1 VCDHLIGREYQYG
14 SSDCIHLV
22 VDALTAM
29 GMNPPK
35 VKTAWYK
42 MTPRAVL
49 RELDYYCNG
58 VDVPAYDGDITVL
71 AADPLA
77 FGVTWQNGILYINR
91 LTNSVDWKPL
101 GALTIRRSYRMK
113 LR

>member
-1 VCDHLIGREYQYG
+1 VCDHLIGRRYQYG

-22 VDALTAM
+22 IDALHSM
-29 GMNPPK
+29 GMAPPA
-35 VKTAWYK
+35 VQEAWYG
-42 MTPRAVL
+42 MSARGVL
-49 RELDYYCNG
+49 RELGHYCFRI
-58 VDVPAYDGDITVL
+58 DAPSYDGDITVL

-91 LTNSVDWKPL
+91 LTNSVDWKPP

-113 LR
+113 SR